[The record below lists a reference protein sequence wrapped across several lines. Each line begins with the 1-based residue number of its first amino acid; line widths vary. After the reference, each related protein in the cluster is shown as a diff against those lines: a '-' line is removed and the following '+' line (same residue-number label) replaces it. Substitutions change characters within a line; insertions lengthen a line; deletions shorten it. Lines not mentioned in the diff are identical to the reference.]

1 MDHESVFVNAQ
12 CKLTAFVIND
22 NNDTNK
28 LSLSAVAYLSCYLCT

>member
-1 MDHESVFVNAQ
+1 MFVNAQ

-28 LSLSAVAYLSCYLCT
+28 LSLSAVAYLSCYLST